1 MLPEFGGAEMLV
13 IAALALIIIGPK
25 ELPVMLR
32 KFGKFVGKMRAMAQE
47 FRSSF
52 DELARQS
59 ELDDLRKEIE
69 AMRLAQSYDPSG
81 LVPGPYGV
89 QPGVEPAPPPSY
101 EATTEAAVEPAAK
114 PRKPRKPAA
123 KAEPKPAKATKATAK
138 APAKAP
144 AAKPAAA
151 RARKKAAT

>member
-1 MLPEFGGAEMLV
+1 MLPEVGGVEVLA

-25 ELPVMLR
+25 DLPVMLR

-59 ELDDLRKEIE
+59 ELDELRKEIE
-69 AMRLAQSYDPSG
+69 AMRAAQTYDPSG

-89 QPGVEPAPPPSY
+89 QAGVDPEPQSAYEPAS
-101 EATTEAAVEPAAK
+101 
-114 PRKPRKPAA
+114 
-123 KAEPKPAKATKATAK
+123 
-138 APAKAP
+138 
-144 AAKPAAA
+144 
-151 RARKKAAT
+151 